1 MALTVSDHAEALPRL
16 TSKSHLTT
24 APPVGFYLA
33 FANADEFG
41 NFQPKWDGSI
51 TPGLMAQLQEQGV
64 SSGVSLGG
72 DANFGPWVPP
82 SDQAGWVS
90 NATSSLAQI
99 METYSLTF
107 LDIDYEGGPNGL
119 DDYDLSYTIS

>member
-1 MALTVSDHAEALPRL
+1 MPLYVGADPGGRPPPD
-16 TSKSHLTT
+16 LTT